1 MTGVIRVAV
10 YGKRECALCDEVKAT
25 LLAVRTEIPFV
36 MDEVDIEATPE
47 LREAYKDRIP
57 LVFVNGRLAFKFR
70 VEEAALR
77 RRLAR
82 ERLAERL
89 RACPPGGRAR

>member
-1 MTGVIRVAV
+1 MSGVIRVVA

-25 LLAVRTEIPFV
+25 LLAVRREIPFEL
-36 MDEVDIEATPE
+36 DEVDIEATPE
-47 LREAYKDRIP
+47 LREAYEERIP

-70 VEEAALR
+70 VDEAALR
-77 RRLAR
+77 RRLVR

-89 RACPPGGRAR
+89 RTCLPGGRAR

>member
-1 MTGVIRVAV
+1 MGVIRVAV

-36 MDEVDIEATPE
+36 LDEVDIEATPE
-47 LREAYKDRIP
+47 LREAYEERIP

-70 VEEAALR
+70 VDEAALR
-77 RRLAR
+77 HRLAR
-82 ERLAERL
+82 ERLAEWL
-89 RACPPGGRAR
+89 RTCLPGRADSP